1 MDVVV
6 IGASDKPER
15 YSHRALLL
23 LKEKGHHV
31 IPVHPR
37 LTGVEGIPVH
47 HSLKEMSGPVHTV
60 TLYVGRERSDGMIE
74 DILALKPRRLIM
86 NPGAENDAL
95 EAAAR
100 DAGVEVVR
108 GCTIVMLRAGQ
119 F

>member
-6 IGASDKPER
+6 VGASDNPER

-23 LKEKGHHV
+23 LKEKGHRV
-31 IPVHPR
+31 IPIHPR
-37 LTGVEGIPVH
+37 LTGIESVPVY
-47 HSLKEMSGPVHTV
+47 HSLKEIKGPVHTV

-74 DILALKPRRLIM
+74 DILGLKPRRLIM

-95 EAAAR
+95 EVSAR
-100 DAGVEVVR
+100 NAGIEVIR
-108 GCTIVMLRAGQ
+108 GCTIIMLRTGQ